1 MKVKLK
7 TLVVALLC
15 GALVSS
21 PFQQAEATPIAILQI
36 IKSAVKKVIV
46 AVDLKIQRLQNKTIW
61 LQNAQKTLENTLSKL
76 KLDEISDWTEKQK
89 KQYKEY
95 FEELHKVKMLISYHQ
110 RIREITQ
117 KQIAIVQ
124 EYQRVWRL
132 LQQDDHF
139 TIKEIQYMGH
149 VYTGIIGETVKNI
162 DQLALVINS
171 FKTQM
176 SDAKRLEIVNEVA
189 EKVNVNYTDLRSFN
203 QENSLLSIQRAK
215 GDQETEFLKKLY
227 DIK

>member
-1 MKVKLK
+1 
-7 TLVVALLC
+7 
-15 GALVSS
+15 
-21 PFQQAEATPIAILQI
+21 
-36 IKSAVKKVIV
+36 
-46 AVDLKIQRLQNKTIW
+46 
-61 LQNAQKTLENTLSKL
+61 KL

-89 KQYKEY
+89 EQYKEY
-95 FEELHKVKMLISYHQ
+95 FDELRKVKMLISYHQ

-124 EYQRVWRL
+124 EYQRVWQL

-139 TIKEIQYMGH
+139 TMKEIQYMGQ

-176 SDAKRLEIVNEVA
+176 SDAKRLEIINEVA
-189 EKVNVNYTDLRSFN
+189 EKVDVNYTDLRSF
-203 QENSLLSIQRAK
+203 
-215 GDQETEFLKKLY
+215 
-227 DIK
+227 

>member
-1 MKVKLK
+1 MKRKFK
-7 TLVVALLC
+7 TFLVALLC
-15 GALVSS
+15 GMLVFS

-36 IKSAVKKVIV
+36 IKAAVKKVIV

-89 KQYKEY
+89 EQYKEY
-95 FEELHKVKMLISYHQ
+95 FEELRKVKMLISYYQ

-124 EYQRVWRL
+124 EYQRVWQL

-139 TIKEIQYMGH
+139 TIEEIQYMGK
-149 VYTGIIGETVKNI
+149 VYTGIIGETVKNV

-176 SDAKRLEIVNEVA
+176 SDAKRLEIINEVA
-189 EKVNVNYTDLRSFN
+189 EKVDINYTDLRSFN
-203 QENSLLSIQRAK
+203 RENSLLSIQRAK
-215 GDQETEFLKKLY
+215 GDRETEFLKKLY

>member
-1 MKVKLK
+1 MKRKLK
-7 TLVVALLC
+7 TLVIAILC
-15 GALVSS
+15 GVLVSS

-36 IKSAVKKVIV
+36 IKAAVKKVIV

-124 EYQRVWRL
+124 EYQRVWQL

-171 FKTQM
+171 FKVQM
-176 SDAKRLEIVNEVA
+176 SDAKRLLIINEVA
-189 EKVNVNYTDLRSFN
+189 EKVDVNYTDLRSFN
-203 QENSLLSIQRAK
+203 QENSLLSIQRSK